1 MKELIIDFNSIYGNQ
16 YVLITLFL
24 LLLIASYFD
33 IKHMKIPNK
42 LNLTF
47 LIIRLLLSF
56 VIGIELGNLYGMVA
70 GFLLV
75 LIPAMIK
82 NKPMGGDIKLMAV
95 LGFYLGVK
103 NIFVLLA
110 GTVGFSIIYIIPKLI
125 KQKEIKDFPLAP
137 FVLLSYASVV
147 IISAIV

>member
-1 MKELIIDFNSIYGNQ
+1 
-16 YVLITLFL
+16 
-24 LLLIASYFD
+24 
-33 IKHMKIPNK
+33 
-42 LNLTF
+42 
-47 LIIRLLLSF
+47 
-56 VIGIELGNLYGMVA
+56 MVA